1 MPQAVTV
8 LLINDEKK
16 LLILKRSNRVR
27 TYKGMWGGVAGYI
40 EENEKPYQTAF
51 KEIKEE
57 VGLENEDVELLNY
70 LDPISFTDFYEGIR
84 YDWEIFSFLF
94 KIKKNNKIKID
105 WEHSEYRWIA
115 PSQIK
120 KFDTVPH
127 FKEIVSKLLNIYG
140 WGSFGGGE
148 ER

>member
-1 MPQAVTV
+1 MPTVVTV

-16 LLILKRSNRVR
+16 ILILKRSNKVS

-40 EENEKPYQTAF
+40 EESEEPIQTAS

-57 VGLENEDVELLNY
+57 VGLEDEDVELLKQ
-70 LDPISFTDFYEGIR
+70 LEPISFIDFYEGKR
-84 YDWEIFSFLF
+84 YDWKIFSFLF
-94 KIKKNNKIKID
+94 KIKRKRKIKID
-105 WEHSEYRWIA
+105 WEHSEYKWIA

-127 FKEIVSKLLNIYG
+127 LKEIVSKLL
-140 WGSFGGGE
+140 
-148 ER
+148 

>member
-1 MPQAVTV
+1 MPQVVTV
-8 LLINDEKK
+8 LLINDEEKI
-16 LLILKRSNRVR
+16 LILKRGNKVR

-40 EENEKPYQTAF
+40 EENEKPYQTAV

-57 VGLENEDVELLNY
+57 VGLENEDVEIINQ
-70 LDPISFTDFYEGIR
+70 LDPISFTDFYEGKR

-94 KIKKNNKIKID
+94 KIKKNSKIKID

-115 PSQIK
+115 PSQIN

-127 FKEIVSKLLNIYG
+127 FKEIVSKLLY
-140 WGSFGGGE
+140 
-148 ER
+148 

>member
-1 MPQAVTV
+1 M
-8 LLINDEKK
+8 I
-16 LLILKRSNRVR
+16 
-27 TYKGMWGGVAGYI
+27 
-40 EENEKPYQTAF
+40 AF

>member
-1 MPQAVTV
+1 MPTVVTV

-16 LLILKRSNRVR
+16 ILILKRSNKVS
-27 TYKGMWGGVAGYI
+27 TYKGMWGGVAGYV
-40 EENEKPYQTAF
+40 EENEEPYETAT

-57 VGLENEDVELLNY
+57 VGLEYKDVELLKQ
-70 LDPISFTDFYEGIR
+70 LDPISFTDFYEGKR
-84 YDWEIFSFLF
+84 YDWKIFSFLF
-94 KIKKNNKIKID
+94 KLKEKRKIKID

-127 FKEIVSKLLNIYG
+127 LKEIVSKLL
-140 WGSFGGGE
+140 
-148 ER
+148 